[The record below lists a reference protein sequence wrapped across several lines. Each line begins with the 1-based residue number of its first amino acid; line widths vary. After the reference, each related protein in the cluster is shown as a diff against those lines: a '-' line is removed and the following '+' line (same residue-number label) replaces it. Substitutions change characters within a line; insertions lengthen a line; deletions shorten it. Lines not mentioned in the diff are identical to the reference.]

1 MQIKLVYDIVGPS
14 GPFPNG
20 FNYNYI
26 NDAWNNNFLVDH
38 IFIENFNK
46 NYTHLSVYDCNLN
59 LSTQGVTKIHISDVK
74 TNDTDNLVYYNGSPD
89 NFFLYTI
96 HPFGDINTSLG
107 NNLNY
112 HQNTNSFEF
121 ISARVKKYIQKYN
134 NFYLTLD
141 YSSEGDIKSE
151 IFDNL
156 HKICKEIN
164 ITPSKVII
172 ITSAMNTRDLYKK
185 YLDLNPEENEFYTAY
200 YPWPFLPKRGELNTY
215 FNNSEEFTFNGYNNK
230 ISFMSENDFKKSLK
244 REKKCLVFNRRV
256 APHRVAILSLLQ
268 SDKLLNYVDYSIDL
282 SMWNHGDLA
291 LEMSN
296 GTDYDKNPY
305 IADKI
310 YKSKMINGVFDL
322 KKINKCVIDY
332 NDIENVWGFGFEHK
346 EPYLKTYFSV
356 ITETIFYEHGHYISE
371 KTFKGIQHLHP
382 FVIVGKPGILK
393 YLQSKGFKTF
403 NEFWDESY
411 DTIHDNS
418 DRMIKV
424 YELIKSLILKSD
436 DDWIEL
442 NKKLLPILKHNREHL
457 LSFDEEFVNS
467 TYINNLNNLLQHE
480 PNQENYF
487 LF

>member
-1 MQIKLVYDIVGPS
+1 MQINLVYDIIGPA

-38 IFIENFNK
+38 VFIENFNK

-59 LSTQGVTKIHISDVK
+59 LSTQGVNKIHISDVHI
-74 TNDTDNLVYYNGSPD
+74 NGD
-89 NFFLYTI
+89 LALHNINTEELFLYTI
-96 HPFGDINTSLG
+96 HPFGSIDTCLG

-112 HQNTNSFEF
+112 HQNNHCFEF
-121 ISARVKKYIQKYN
+121 ISKYAKNYINNIK
-134 NFYLTLD
+134 NFYLAFD
-141 YSSEGDIKSE
+141 YSSEGDIKSDL
-151 IFDNL
+151 FKNL
-156 HKICKEIN
+156 HISCKKLNINPNKII
-164 ITPSKVII
+164 V
-172 ITSAMNTRDLYKK
+172 ITSAMNTRDLYQK
-185 YLDLNPEENEFYTAY
+185 YLNENQEEKQFYTAY
-200 YPWPFLPKRGELNTY
+200 YPWPFLPKRGELKTY
-215 FNNSEEFTFNGYNNK
+215 FENHEKFSFNGIKNN
-230 ISFMSENDFKKSLK
+230 ISFMNEIEFKNNLK
-244 REKKCLVFNRRV
+244 RDKKCIILNRRL
-256 APHRVAILSLLQ
+256 APHRIILLSLMEN
-268 SDKLLNYVDYSIDL
+268 DKLLENTECSFDL
-282 SMWNHGDLA
+282 SLSQLDDIGLDLA
-291 LEMSN
+291 NGITYDNESYIKNSN
-296 GTDYDKNPY
+296 S
-305 IADKI
+305 
-310 YKSKMINGVFDL
+310 KSEMINGFFKL
-322 KKINKCVIDY
+322 KKINKRTVDY
-332 NDIENVWGFGFEHK
+332 DNVGAVWGFGFEHK

-403 NEFWDESY
+403 GEFWDESY

-418 DRMIKV
+418 DRMIKI

-436 DDWIEL
+436 DEWIEL
-442 NKKLLPILKHNREHL
+442 NKKLFPILKHNREHL

-467 TYINNLNNLLQHE
+467 TYINNLNNLLQDE